1 MPIISKKEAIKR
13 NLPLKGLH
21 TILMPKT
28 LTNPIREQ
36 SKAQSIDWLKSHG
49 YKYGKIRTTT
59 HYYRFNQIP
68 AIYGAKYYTHK
79 LPNGVE
85 LVFLNAT

>member
-49 YKYGKIRTTT
+49 YKYGKIRITK

>member
-13 NLPLKGLH
+13 GLPLKGLH

-28 LTNPIREQ
+28 LT
-36 SKAQSIDWLKSHG
+36 KAQSIDWLKSHG
-49 YKYGKIRTTT
+49 YKYGKIRTTS

-85 LVFLNAT
+85 LVFLNAEAPPNS